1 MDLIIQNGLVYTGDG
16 KAPIRADIAIREE
29 KIIHIDRSI
38 HEHADTVIDASG
50 LAVSPGFIDVHSHTH
65 AELLINRRSESKIR
79 QGVTTEISGNCG
91 MSPYPLSEH
100 NEKTWHD
107 RSEQLYGVRTFWKT
121 LDEFFRQLEDPGISI
136 NYGTFTGH
144 GDLRISVMGHTGRA
158 PNRVDMQA
166 MIRQLEQTLDEGSL
180 GLSTGLEYAPGSF
193 AETEEL
199 VILCKAVSA
208 RGGRYAS
215 HIRDEGDY
223 LEEAVGEVI
232 QICHE
237 ADIPV
242 QISHLK
248 ACNTPNWHKANTVI
262 ARIQELIDQNYP
274 IGVDRYPYT
283 AYGTTLEIFLP
294 LWSREGGTEKILERL
309 KDGETCKKIRA
320 YTDMKIAHMGGA
332 DRILISYVSHA
343 KNRHWEGYSV
353 EKGARETGL
362 SPFEFIKKLI
372 IDDQNGVEIAGFAMS
387 DENTDKILS
396 RPWVSIGSDSV
407 TWAPYGAL
415 NVGNPHPR
423 DYGSFPRVLG
433 HYSRDKK
440 LFPLE
445 EAIRK
450 MTSLPAR
457 QMGLKKRGLLET
469 GYFADLVLFDPEH
482 VADTATFVNPKQ
494 YPTGIH
500 SVIVNGKIVL
510 QKGRH
515 TGQLPGKILR
525 NGG

>member
-1 MDLIIQNGLVYTGDG
+1 M
-16 KAPIRADIAIREE
+16 
-29 KIIHIDRSI
+29 
-38 HEHADTVIDASG
+38 
-50 LAVSPGFIDVHSHTH
+50 
-65 AELLINRRSESKIR
+65 
-79 QGVTTEISGNCG
+79 
-91 MSPYPLSEH
+91 
-100 NEKTWHD
+100 
-107 RSEQLYGVRTFWKT
+107 
-121 LDEFFRQLEDPGISI
+121 
-136 NYGTFTGH
+136 
-144 GDLRISVMGHTGRA
+144 
-158 PNRVDMQA
+158 
-166 MIRQLEQTLDEGSL
+166 
-180 GLSTGLEYAPGSF
+180 
-193 AETEEL
+193 
-199 VILCKAVSA
+199 
-208 RGGRYAS
+208 
-215 HIRDEGDY
+215 
-223 LEEAVGEVI
+223 
-232 QICHE
+232 
-237 ADIPV
+237 
-242 QISHLK
+242 
-248 ACNTPNWHKANTVI
+248 
-262 ARIQELIDQNYP
+262 
-274 IGVDRYPYT
+274 
-283 AYGTTLEIFLP
+283 
-294 LWSREGGTEKILERL
+294 
-309 KDGETCKKIRA
+309 
-320 YTDMKIAHMGGA
+320 
-332 DRILISYVSHA
+332 
-343 KNRHWEGYSV
+343 
-353 EKGARETGL
+353 
-362 SPFEFIKKLI
+362 

-387 DENTDKILS
+387 DENTEKILS